1 MAEIKNNF
9 TGGKMNKDLDDRLVP
24 ENEYRNAVN
33 LQISKSEN
41 SDVGT
46 MQTVLGNSLLV
57 DFNELA
63 EEEGLDCIGQFI
75 DLSNNVGYFFLTDYI
90 DTTGTNLYSPT
101 AKNYIYTYD
110 FGTNVATKLVSGAFL
125 NFSITNPIIGVNL
138 LENLLFWT
146 DNRNQPRKINVDTA
160 FSTPDYYITED
171 TISVAKY
178 YPYRAIELWQESE
191 EAPESYETTM
201 KDVSSLYYPD
211 GGECFT
217 DGATGITDTFTIKG
231 ITGVITPGVDVG
243 YVDGTGA
250 IVPLDLT
257 VVSFNDI
264 TTEITLSGDVDLDS
278 DVLLVF
284 SINPYYDPAFPGDP
298 DYLKDKFV
306 RFSYRFKFDDGEY
319 SLIAP
324 FTQIA
329 FIPQQD
335 GYFTYNVDFNVDDEE
350 ATYRSTVVAFMQ
362 NKVTQIKLV
371 IPLPIG
377 KSLLREDLK
386 ITELDILYKE
396 SDGLSIKVL
405 DTLTIEV
412 IEDQVDGG
420 EDYFLYNY
428 SSKKPYK
435 TLPSNEVTR
444 VYDIVPVKALAQ
456 EVISNRVVYGNYQ
469 DKHTPLPTNVR
480 LDYNVAVS
488 TKYDFD
494 TTTGFTSYIEY
505 PNHSLKCNRSY
516 QVGVVLADKFGR
528 QSTVLLSSNTGAV
541 VAEGQTFS
549 GSTVY
554 AQYITESIDPMT
566 WPGNSLKVIFN
577 QLIPADPQVSSAYP
591 GVYNGDPLSVDY
603 NPLGWYSYKIVV
615 KQTEQDYYNVYLPG
629 VMAAYPDDIAKEIG
643 KTSHVVLI
651 NDNINKVPRDLS
663 EVGPLQKQF
672 RSSVRLFSRVN
683 PIERSF
689 VIDPNNVQYYPGKT
703 SMIVSTIADNVE
715 LFNGDGTAVPFI
727 PSPYFYS
734 IQSNPLIG
742 RISTVKQ
749 FGVVASGPGPDYTV
763 YMNLGVAETAP
774 TESLLDIFW
783 ETTTAGSVIE
793 LNEAIASG
801 SGGDIRLSDW
811 TTTGFSEGMGTGAN
825 VVTGGF
831 ALVDQ
836 AGIAIDNDPQIIT
849 SLTMAVN
856 TLGIYGTDVTSYFT
870 LEQDP
875 LHPITSQY
883 PRWFIKTT
891 TAFYN
896 NVYFRGGTES
906 QLNNFVFT
914 FVATVGGLD
923 RTLSKT
929 AVLRNVDPIVID
941 PPAPGEII
949 VSNPT
954 VTDIVALEGQN
965 GCANPLLANDPPLTW
980 TLLSATNLGG
990 TPVPAGYFTVNNS
1003 IQGNSMEGML
1013 YNSYYPN
1020 ILPIGPYIIT
1030 MRLTDAGGVGD
1041 STDTTFTLRLGF
1053 VPQTISEY
1061 SFVSSGGRTEKFVI
1075 IQVPTVGATPYTPG
1089 YYAYAGSWAD
1099 LSSGTSVI
1107 LIPNTGYSC
1116 GSGWLYNSSDLAL
1129 LINDTKLCIDSMATT
1144 LPIAT
1149 PISTT
1154 GYTFSFS

>member
-1 MAEIKNNF
+1 
-9 TGGKMNKDLDDRLVP
+9 MNKDLDDRLVP

-178 YPYRAIELWQESE
+178 YPYKAIELWQESE

-217 DGATGITDTFTIKG
+217 DGATGITNTFTIKG

-264 TTEITLSGDVDLDS
+264 TTDITLSGDVDLDG
-278 DVLLVF
+278 DILLVF

-405 DTLTIEV
+405 DTLTIEI
-412 IEDQVDGG
+412 IEDQVEGG

-435 TLPSNEVTR
+435 TLPTTEVTR

-469 DKHTPLPTNVR
+469 DKHTPLPNNVR

-541 VAEGQTFS
+541 VA
-549 GSTVY
+549 
-554 AQYITESIDPMT
+554 
-566 WPGNSLKVIFN
+566 
-577 QLIPADPQVSSAYP
+577 
-591 GVYNGDPLSVDY
+591 
-603 NPLGWYSYKIVV
+603 
-615 KQTEQDYYNVYLPG
+615 
-629 VMAAYPDDIAKEIG
+629 
-643 KTSHVVLI
+643 
-651 NDNINKVPRDLS
+651 
-663 EVGPLQKQF
+663 
-672 RSSVRLFSRVN
+672 
-683 PIERSF
+683 
-689 VIDPNNVQYYPGKT
+689 
-703 SMIVSTIADNVE
+703 
-715 LFNGDGTAVPFI
+715 
-727 PSPYFYS
+727 
-734 IQSNPLIG
+734 
-742 RISTVKQ
+742 
-749 FGVVASGPGPDYTV
+749 
-763 YMNLGVAETAP
+763 
-774 TESLLDIFW
+774 
-783 ETTTAGSVIE
+783 
-793 LNEAIASG
+793 
-801 SGGDIRLSDW
+801 
-811 TTTGFSEGMGTGAN
+811 
-825 VVTGGF
+825 
-831 ALVDQ
+831 
-836 AGIAIDNDPQIIT
+836 
-849 SLTMAVN
+849 
-856 TLGIYGTDVTSYFT
+856 
-870 LEQDP
+870 
-875 LHPITSQY
+875 
-883 PRWFIKTT
+883 
-891 TAFYN
+891 
-896 NVYFRGGTES
+896 
-906 QLNNFVFT
+906 
-914 FVATVGGLD
+914 
-923 RTLSKT
+923 
-929 AVLRNVDPIVID
+929 
-941 PPAPGEII
+941 
-949 VSNPT
+949 
-954 VTDIVALEGQN
+954 
-965 GCANPLLANDPPLTW
+965 
-980 TLLSATNLGG
+980 
-990 TPVPAGYFTVNNS
+990 
-1003 IQGNSMEGML
+1003 
-1013 YNSYYPN
+1013 
-1020 ILPIGPYIIT
+1020 
-1030 MRLTDAGGVGD
+1030 
-1041 STDTTFTLRLGF
+1041 
-1053 VPQTISEY
+1053 
-1061 SFVSSGGRTEKFVI
+1061 
-1075 IQVPTVGATPYTPG
+1075 
-1089 YYAYAGSWAD
+1089 
-1099 LSSGTSVI
+1099 
-1107 LIPNTGYSC
+1107 
-1116 GSGWLYNSSDLAL
+1116 
-1129 LINDTKLCIDSMATT
+1129 
-1144 LPIAT
+1144 
-1149 PISTT
+1149 
-1154 GYTFSFS
+1154 